1 MSSPSVPAGLVP
13 LLRQVLP
20 WLFLLFA
27 LYQVRLVASA
37 ASGQDS
43 FFEIWVMWMSNA
55 KTTRLSAVIF
65 GLAGVAY
72 GLAQRALRRAT
83 EQRLAARIAALEAR
97 LPEQTA

>member
-1 MSSPSVPAGLVP
+1 MPSPPVPATLAA

-37 ASGQDS
+37 ASGHDS
-43 FFEIWVMWMSNA
+43 FFEIWIMWMSNA
-55 KTTRLSAVIF
+55 QTTRLSAVIF

-72 GLAQRALRRAT
+72 GLAQRTLRRAA

-97 LPEQTA
+97 LPEQPA